1 MSAAICAKGSPV
13 KRPDLWA
20 LAGITLLIV
29 VAYRELWFGVAA
41 IRFDADDLFAP
52 YFLLIADHARQG
64 RLLLWDPWTFAGV
77 PVTAYPELGSFSP
90 LVCLFGLVGGARL
103 GTFVAYCFLLIW
115 LGAAGMYVLTR
126 SLGVPVVGAFLAGV
140 AFLFSGYGVGHLQH
154 TSWFCT
160 FVFLPWTIWRLDVAL
175 RSDRLSP
182 ALQGGALWGLSGL
195 SGYPGMILV
204 GGLIAMIWTATSP
217 GPRPV
222 GRAKLLGVWFA
233 TGVLVLAPAYLGF
246 FTETRGYSDRRSE
259 LPYNIAVNE
268 NALDPVGLLTFAS
281 PHPAI
286 WLLFDRDWLKKT
298 DPSSVSVYVAPA
310 VLWLAIVALI
320 LGYRDPRRWALAAIA
335 LLGLALAVGDALPIR
350 GWFYYVVLPSR
361 YFRHS
366 SLFSSMA
373 TFAVCVLAGL
383 GSGDLLRPTPESA
396 RRRRL
401 AGIATALALIAAAA
415 VALTRL
421 VESKGSLEGIPGTTL
436 AMGHFVIVW
445 LALVPLA
452 LLAGAR
458 DRGHAF
464 AIAGCLVLTIDV
476 LLQTSICRPILLDEN
491 LMRLWR
497 EQAPLAQHGLDL
509 TRNNGVDRSLDH
521 RLGAFTNDKHV
532 LLRFPM
538 LWGYGSLRN
547 RHFEGLVEADN
558 LRTVALGKDRFWFA
572 KEPVRCPPTDKNFEA
587 FAARCKETNEI
598 AAVIHAPDAMRP
610 ELPDDLDASD
620 SIASAEKATRV
631 SIELLA
637 YDPTEL
643 RFRVKVAEPGWL
655 MATDRWS
662 AGWQTTVNGR
672 PTETWGG
679 IFAFRAVEI
688 PGGVSEVA
696 FAYRPFGH
704 PWLTLLSW
712 TILAGATVG
721 CILSSVG
728 AFARAG
734 RAQREVPPLPNG
746 EGDVS

>member
-1 MSAAICAKGSPV
+1 M

-29 VAYRELWFGVAA
+29 VAYRELWTGTAA

-52 YFLLIADHARQG
+52 YFLLIADHVRQG

-90 LVCLFGLVGGARL
+90 LVCLFGLVGGAHL

-126 SLGVPVVGAFLAGV
+126 SLGVPVVGAFLAGI
-140 AFLFSGYGVGHLQH
+140 AYLFSGYGVGHLQH

-160 FVFLPWTIWRLDVAL
+160 FVFLPWTIWRIDVAL
-175 RSDRLSP
+175 RTNRLSP

-195 SGYPGMILV
+195 AGYPGMILV
-204 GGLIAMIWTATSP
+204 GGLIAALWTATSP
-217 GPRPV
+217 RSHGHV
-222 GRAKLLGVWFA
+222 ASRAKIFGVWFA

-259 LPYNIAVNE
+259 LPYEIAVNE
-268 NALDPVGLLTFAS
+268 NALDPAGLLTFAS

-286 WLLFDRDWLKKT
+286 WLLFDRKWLPT
-298 DPSSVSVYVAPA
+298 DPSSVSIYVAPT
-310 VLWLAIVALI
+310 VLWLAILAMI
-320 LGYRDPRRWALAAIA
+320 FGDRDPRRWGLAGIA
-335 LLGLALAVGDALPIR
+335 VLGLALAVGDVLPIR
-350 GWFYYVVLPSR
+350 GWFYYAVLPSR
-361 YFRHS
+361 FFRHS

-383 GSGDLLRPTPESA
+383 GSGDLLRSTLESA
-396 RRRRL
+396 KRRRFV
-401 AGIATALALIAAAA
+401 GIATALALIAAAA
-415 VALTRL
+415 FALTRL
-421 VESKGSLEGIPGTTL
+421 VDSKGSLEGIPGTTL
-436 AMGHFVIVW
+436 AMGHFVVVW
-445 LALVPLA
+445 LGLVPLA
-452 LLAGAR
+452 VLAGAR
-458 DRGHAF
+458 DRGVAF
-464 AIAGCLVLTIDV
+464 AVVAVVVASIDV

-521 RLGAFTNDKHV
+521 RLGSFTNDKHI

-547 RHFEGLVEADN
+547 RHFEGLVETEK
-558 LRTVALGKDRFWFA
+558 LRDFALGKDRFWFA
-572 KEPVRCPPTDKNFEA
+572 KEPVRCPPTDKNFKA
-587 FAARCKETNEI
+587 FVARCKETNGI

-610 ELPDDLDASD
+610 ELPDDVDASA

-631 SIELLA
+631 PIELLA

-643 RFRVKVAEPGWL
+643 RFRVKVSEPGWVIV
-655 MATDRWS
+655 TDRWS
-662 AGWQTTVNGR
+662 AGWQATVNGQ

-679 IFAFRAVEI
+679 IFAFRAVEVPRGI
-688 PGGVSEVA
+688 SEVA
-696 FAYRPFGH
+696 FAYRPFGN
-704 PWLTLLSW
+704 PWLMVLSW
-712 TILAGATVG
+712 AILAGTAVG
-721 CILSSVG
+721 CILGFVG
-728 AFARAG
+728 PFARAEG
-734 RAQREVPPLPNG
+734 TR
-746 EGDVS
+746 GDVLLLPHGAGEVS